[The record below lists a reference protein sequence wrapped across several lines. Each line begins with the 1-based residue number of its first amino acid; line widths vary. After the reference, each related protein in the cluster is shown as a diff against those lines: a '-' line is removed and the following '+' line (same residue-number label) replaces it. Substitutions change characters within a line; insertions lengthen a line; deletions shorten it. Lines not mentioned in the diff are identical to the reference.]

1 MAATL
6 KDEFGLETEL
16 IKGGGGEFI
25 VTVDGDRIFSKKEVG
40 RFPEHDEIVEKMKA
54 KA

>member
-6 KDEFGLETEL
+6 KEEFGVESEL

-25 VTVDGDRIFSKKEVG
+25 VTVDGDRVFSKKEIG
-40 RFPEHDEIVEKMKA
+40 RFPEEDEIVEKMKA
-54 KA
+54 KT